1 MGDFK
6 NRQTLL
12 DSSMRKTC
20 KIYEKKRNVTKIE
33 GGCEDAPNLEIIL
46 PSEVEQGS
54 RKRVLS
60 KFGKLCWNKA

>member
-1 MGDFK
+1 
-6 NRQTLL
+6 
-12 DSSMRKTC
+12 MRKTC